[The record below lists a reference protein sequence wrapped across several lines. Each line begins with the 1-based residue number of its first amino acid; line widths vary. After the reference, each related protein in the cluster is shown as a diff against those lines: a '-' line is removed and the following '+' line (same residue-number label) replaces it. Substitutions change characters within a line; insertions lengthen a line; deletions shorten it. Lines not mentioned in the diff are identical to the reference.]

1 MIQNYTIMKDYP
13 FYKKITA
20 FGFALFLFS
29 FSLLVVL
36 ETDYNNPFD
45 LESDLGIVTLMCIT
59 SIVLMLV
66 GLILSKI
73 KNK

>member
-1 MIQNYTIMKDYP
+1 MKDYP

-45 LESDLGIVTLMCIT
+45 LVSDLGILTLMCIT

-66 GLILSKI
+66 GFILSKI